1 MTEKEVLAESACPA
15 RHLPLAP
22 YAGEAIGRCAMGFP
36 VLHEVIED

>member
-1 MTEKEVLAESACPA
+1 MTEREVLAGLACPA

-22 YAGEAIGRCAMGFP
+22 YDGEAMGKCAMGFP